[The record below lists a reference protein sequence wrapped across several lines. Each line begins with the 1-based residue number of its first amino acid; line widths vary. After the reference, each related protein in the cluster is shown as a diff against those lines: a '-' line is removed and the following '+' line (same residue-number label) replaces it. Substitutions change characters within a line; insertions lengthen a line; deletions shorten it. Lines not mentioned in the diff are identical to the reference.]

1 MPLIKRV
8 NMNTQHTP
16 NTTLKVLPSAIL
28 LALFYLYTPLNW
40 AQQMQGQPQAIPEV
54 QSSSPVESTAPA
66 ENPQAAPAQAVNPL
80 QQSVIKGLQ
89 NSPALDADVHA
100 LEAQMEDANVVFG
113 ALLPTV
119 DARGST
125 GRERTRIEDADTRTY
140 NANSYGI
147 EARQNLYNGFASQ
160 ARYLASYSGAMQSY
174 YRYLNKANQVAFEA
188 SSSHVDVS
196 RFQALT
202 RLAEN
207 NLKYHQDLMNRIEEK
222 VKSGVTR
229 QSDLEQ
235 ARSRYTLALGNLA
248 TEKANTFSSMANYQ
262 RITDTVWP
270 VNETGEYVV
279 NANFEVENRERLVFA
294 LNNHPLL
301 KAANSSIIGAKQE
314 VTAASEGFHP
324 RIDLRAKTDV
334 YSNYLSTFDER
345 QISSIDLLATIN
357 LYRGGSD
364 NASRNSAIKRRLRS
378 MDDKLVV
385 CRAIRQSTQT
395 ALFDVVSS
403 QKKLNYFREQAAA
416 ISKARAAYEQQF
428 AVGRRSL
435 LDLLSAEN
443 EYFQAQRALINIEAD
458 LSISKLK
465 LLAATGQ
472 LTTLFSVDELVNA
485 DEPTKREVLFYKEQ
499 SRSGAEAEGCPAS
512 LINLEDFELP
522 NIGFDEAL
530 KSVDAEGMPNKL
542 APLDMPPIELAQL
555 GAGGAAGGTGQQVA
569 SFGDPAEV
577 SKSLI
582 NRTNSWAKAWENKDV
597 NSYIAF
603 YSPAFKPEEGSYES
617 WVNNRRDRIARAQ
630 QIDIEISEL
639 QVIPSFD
646 KPDEYEIS
654 FIQDYSAKNYQERS
668 KKILTWKE
676 SKGVWQIIREQN
688 LPESTAGAQGKKNL
702 NLALSTSIR

>member
-1 MPLIKRV
+1 
-8 NMNTQHTP
+8 MNTQHTP
-16 NTTLKVLPSAIL
+16 NTTLKILPSAIL
-28 LALFYLYTPLNW
+28 LALFSLYAPLNL
-40 AQQMQGQPQAIPEV
+40 AQQVQDQPQAIPEV
-54 QSSSPVESTAPA
+54 QSNSPVENAAPF
-66 ENPQAAPAQAVNPL
+66 ENSQAAPAQATVNPL

-113 ALLPTV
+113 TLLPTV

-160 ARYLASYSGAMQSY
+160 ARYLAAYSGAMQSY

-202 RLAEN
+202 SLAEN
-207 NLKYHQDLMNRIEEK
+207 NLKYHQDLMNRIDEK

-248 TEKANTFSSMANYQ
+248 TEKANTFSAMANYQ

-301 KAANSSIIGAKQE
+301 KAANSSIISAKQE

-357 LYRGGSD
+357 LYRGGAD
-364 NASRNSAIKRRLRS
+364 NASRNSAIKRRMRS

-458 LSISKLK
+458 LSTSKLK

-472 LTTLFSVDELVNA
+472 LTTLFAVDELVNT

-499 SRSGAEAEGCPAS
+499 SQTGAEAEGCPSS

-530 KSVDAEGMPNKL
+530 KSVNAEDTPNL
-542 APLDMPPIELAQL
+542 LPAAINMPPIELAQL
-555 GAGGAAGGTGQQVA
+555 GAAGGTGQQVA
-569 SFGDPAEV
+569 AFGDPAEV

-582 NRTNSWAKAWENKDV
+582 NKTNSWAKAWENKDV

-603 YSPAFKPEEGSYES
+603 YSPNFKPEEGTYES
-617 WVNNRRDRIARAQ
+617 WLTNRRDRIARAQ
-630 QIDIEISEL
+630 RIDIEISDL

-676 SKGVWQIIREQN
+676 SKGIWQIIREQN

-702 NLALSTSIR
+702 NLAMSTSIR

>member
-1 MPLIKRV
+1 
-8 NMNTQHTP
+8 MNTRQKPHTSM
-16 NTTLKVLPSAIL
+16 KALPAAIL
-28 LALFYLYTPLNW
+28 LALCALGSSASW
-40 AQQMQGQPQAIPEV
+40 AQETQSIPEV
-54 QSSSPVESTAPA
+54 QSSSPVENTRAPA
-66 ENPQAAPAQAVNPL
+66 ASSEPNPL

-89 NSPALDADVHA
+89 NSPSLDADVHA
-100 LEAQMEDANVVFG
+100 LEAQMEEANVVFG
-113 ALLPTV
+113 TLLPTV

-125 GRERTRIEDADTRTY
+125 GRERTRIEDGDTRSY

-147 EARQNLYNGFASQ
+147 EARQTLYNGFASH
-160 ARYLASYSGAMQSY
+160 ARYFAAYSGAMQSY
-174 YRYLNKANQVAFEA
+174 YRYQNKANQVAFDA

-202 RLAEN
+202 RLSED
-207 NLKYHQDLMNRIEEK
+207 NLKYHQELMNRIEEK

-248 TEKANTFSSMANYQ
+248 TEKANTFAAMANYQ

-270 VNETGEYVV
+270 VNDAGEYVV
-279 NANFEVENRERLVFA
+279 NANFEVENKERLVFA

-301 KAANSSIIGAKQE
+301 KASNASISGAKQE

-357 LYRGGSD
+357 LYRGGAD
-364 NASRNSAIKRRLRS
+364 NASRNAAIKRRMRS
-378 MDDKLVV
+378 LDDKLVV

-416 ISKARAAYEQQF
+416 ITKARAAYEQQF

-443 EYFQAQRALINIEAD
+443 EYYQAQRALINIEAD

-472 LTTLFSVDELVNA
+472 LTTLFSVDSLVNA
-485 DEPTKREVLFYKEQ
+485 DEPTKRNVILYQ
-499 SRSGAEAEGCPAS
+499 QQADTGAEAEGCPAS
-512 LINLEDFELP
+512 LINLEDFDLP

-530 KSVDAEGMPNKL
+530 KSVDASQSI
-542 APLDMPPIELAQL
+542 APIELAQL
-555 GAGGAAGGTGQQVA
+555 DAAVTGQNVA

-582 NRTNSWAKAWENKDV
+582 DKTNSWAKAWENKDV

-603 YSPAFKPEEGSYES
+603 YAPNFKPEEGSYEA
-617 WVNNRRDRIARAQ
+617 WVSNRRERIAKAQ
-630 QIDIEISEL
+630 QINIEIADL
-639 QVIPSFD
+639 QVVPSFD

-654 FIQDYSAKNYQERS
+654 FVQDYRAKYYQERS
-668 KKILTWKE
+668 KKVLTWKE
-676 SKGVWQIIREQN
+676 SKGIWQIIREQN
-688 LPESTAGAQGKKNL
+688 MPMSALTGPNKKNM
-702 NLALSTSIR
+702 NLAEAPTE

>member
-1 MPLIKRV
+1 
-8 NMNTQHTP
+8 MNTRHIPDTRFK
-16 NTTLKVLPSAIL
+16 TLPASIL
-28 LALFYLYTPLNW
+28 LALSALCVPTSW
-40 AQQMQGQPQAIPEV
+40 AQQSQAIPEV
-54 QSSSPVESTAPA
+54 QSLAPA
-66 ENPQAAPAQAVNPL
+66 ESAAQAENQKPNPL

-89 NSPALDADVHA
+89 NSPNLNADMHA
-100 LEAQMEDANVVFG
+100 LEAQIEESNVVFG
-113 ALLPTV
+113 TLLPTV
-119 DARGST
+119 DARGSA
-125 GRERTRIEDADTRTY
+125 GRERTRIEDANTRTY

-160 ARYLASYSGAMQSY
+160 ARYFAAHSGAMQSY
-174 YRYLNKANQVAFEA
+174 YRYVNKANQVAFDA

-202 RLAEN
+202 RLSED

-222 VKSGVTR
+222 VKSGVAR

-248 TEKANTFSSMANYQ
+248 TEKANTFSAMANYQ

-270 VNETGEYVV
+270 VNQAGEYVV

-301 KAANSSIIGAKQE
+301 KAANAQINSAKQE

-345 QISSIDLLATIN
+345 QISSVDVLATIN

-364 NASRNSAIKRRLRS
+364 NASRNAAIKRRLRS
-378 MDDKLVV
+378 MDDKLTV
-385 CRAIRQSTQT
+385 CRSIRQSTQT
-395 ALFDVVSS
+395 SLFDVVSS

-416 ISKARAAYEQQF
+416 ITKARAAYEQQF

-443 EYFQAQRALINIEAD
+443 EYYQAQRALINIEAD

-472 LTTLFSVDELVNA
+472 LTTLFAVDELVKA
-485 DEPTKREVLFYKEQ
+485 DEPTKREVILYKEQ
-499 SRSGAEAEGCPAS
+499 TKTGAEAEGCPAS
-512 LINLEDFELP
+512 LINLEDFDLP

-530 KSVDAEGMPNKL
+530 KSVDAAPRL
-542 APLDMPPIELAQL
+542 APIELAQVGK
-555 GAGGAAGGTGQQVA
+555 GAVGQQVA
-569 SFGDPAEV
+569 AFGDPAEV

-582 NRTNSWAKAWENKDV
+582 DKTKSWAKAWKNKDV

-603 YSPAFKPEEGSYES
+603 YAPNFKPEEGTYEA
-617 WVNNRRDRIARAQ
+617 WATNRRERISKAQ
-630 QIDIEISEL
+630 QIDIELSEL
-639 QVIPSFD
+639 QVVPSFD

-654 FIQDYSAKNYQERS
+654 FIQDYRAKFYQERS
-668 KKILTWKE
+668 RKVLTWKE
-676 SKGVWQIIREQN
+676 NKGVWQIIREQN
-688 LPESTAGAQGKKNL
+688 LPMNTVTAPNKKNL
-702 NLALSTSIR
+702 NLAQAPSAP

>member
-1 MPLIKRV
+1 
-8 NMNTQHTP
+8 MNTTTMPH
-16 NTTLKVLPSAIL
+16 TTLKVLPHAVI
-28 LALFYLYTPLNW
+28 LALSALGVTAAW
-40 AQQMQGQPQAIPEV
+40 AQETQTIPEV
-54 QSSSPVESTAPA
+54 QSVAPVEQSVPIA
-66 ENPQAAPAQAVNPL
+66 NAAPNPL
-80 QQSVIKGLQ
+80 QQSVMKGLQ
-89 NSPALDADVHA
+89 NSPSLDADVHA
-100 LEAQMEDANVVFG
+100 LEAQMEQANVVFG
-113 ALLPTV
+113 AMLPTV
-119 DARGST
+119 DARGSA

-160 ARYLASYSGAMQSY
+160 ARYLAAHSGAMQSY
-174 YRYLNKANQVAFEA
+174 FRYLNKANQVAFESA
-188 SSSHVDVS
+188 SSHLDVS

-202 RLAEN
+202 KLAEN

-248 TEKANTFSSMANYQ
+248 TEKANTFSAMANYQ

-270 VNETGEYVV
+270 VNQAGEYVIS
-279 NANFEVENRERLVFA
+279 ANFEVENRERLVFA

-301 KAANSSIIGAKQE
+301 MASNAAINEAKQDI
-314 VTAASEGFHP
+314 TAASEGFHP
-324 RIDLRAKTDV
+324 RLDLRAKTDV

-364 NASRNSAIKRRLRS
+364 SAARNSAIKRRLRS

-385 CRAIRQSTQT
+385 CRAIRQSSQT

-416 ISKARAAYEQQF
+416 ITKARAAYEQQF

-472 LTTLFSVDELVNA
+472 LITLFAVDELVNA
-485 DEPTKREVLFYKEQ
+485 DGPTKRNVLFYKEQ
-499 SRSGAEAEGCPAS
+499 SQGGAEAEGCPTS
-512 LINLEDFELP
+512 LINLEDFDLP

-530 KSVDAEGMPNKL
+530 KSVDASSTL
-542 APLDMPPIELAQL
+542 APIQLAQL
-555 GAGGAAGGTGQQVA
+555 DDGLSGQQTA
-569 SFGDPAEV
+569 SLGDPAEV
-577 SKSLI
+577 SKNLI
-582 NRTNSWAKAWENKDV
+582 SKTNAWAKAWENKDV

-603 YSPAFKPEEGSYES
+603 YAPNFKPEDGSYEA
-617 WVNNRRDRIARAQ
+617 WVSNRRERISKAQ
-630 QIDIEISEL
+630 AIDIEISDM

-646 KPDEYEIS
+646 NPDEYEIS
-654 FIQDYSAKNYQERS
+654 FVQDYKAKNYQERS
-668 KKILTWKE
+668 RKILTWKDN
-676 SKGVWQIIREQN
+676 KGVWQIIREQN
-688 LPESTAGAQGKKNL
+688 MPMSAVTGPGKKNM
-702 NLALSTSIR
+702 NLAEAGATDQLR

>member
-1 MPLIKRV
+1 
-8 NMNTQHTP
+8 MNTRQTSP
-16 NTTLKVLPSAIL
+16 NTSVKILPAAMM
-28 LALFYLYTPLNW
+28 LALCTLGASSSW
-40 AQQMQGQPQAIPEV
+40 AQEVQPVTEV
-54 QSSSPVESTAPA
+54 QSLAPPSSQAP
-66 ENPQAAPAQAVNPL
+66 EAVDNSPNPL
-80 QQSVIKGLQ
+80 RQSVIMGLQ
-89 NSPALDADVHA
+89 NSPSLDADVHA
-100 LEAQMEDANVVFG
+100 LEAQMDEANTVFG
-113 ALLPTV
+113 TLLPTV

-125 GRERTRIEDADTRTY
+125 GRERTRIEDGDTRSY

-147 EARQNLYNGFASQ
+147 EARQNLFNGFASH
-160 ARYLASYSGAMQSY
+160 ARYYAAHSGAMQSY

-202 RLAEN
+202 RLSED

-222 VKSGVTR
+222 VTSGVTR

-248 TEKANTFSSMANYQ
+248 TEKANTFSAMANYQ

-270 VNETGEYVV
+270 VNATGEYVV
-279 NANFEVENRERLVFA
+279 NANFEIENRERLVFA

-301 KAANSSIIGAKQE
+301 KAANASIAAAKQE
-314 VTAASEGFHP
+314 ITAASEGFYP
-324 RIDLRAKTDV
+324 RIDLRAKTDI
-334 YSNYLSTFDER
+334 YSNYLSTFNER
-345 QISSIDLLATIN
+345 QISSVDLLATVN

-364 NASRNSAIKRRLRS
+364 NASRNAAIKRRMRS
-378 MDDKLVV
+378 LDDKLVV
-385 CRAIRQSTQT
+385 CRAIRQSSQT
-395 ALFDVVSS
+395 TLFDVVSS

-416 ISKARAAYEQQF
+416 ITKARAAYEQQF

-443 EYFQAQRALINIEAD
+443 EYYQAQRALINIEAD

-472 LTTLFSVDELVNA
+472 LTTLFAVDTLVNA
-485 DEPTKREVLFYKEQ
+485 DAPTKRNVLFYQQQ
-499 SRSGAEAEGCPAS
+499 SESGAEADGCPAS
-512 LINLEDFELP
+512 LINLEDFDLP

-530 KSVDAEGMPNKL
+530 KSVDASTNL
-542 APLDMPPIELAQL
+542 APIELAQL
-555 GAGGAAGGTGQQVA
+555 DDGVASTQVA
-569 SFGDPAEV
+569 SFGDPAQI

-582 NRTNSWAKAWENKDV
+582 EKTNSWAKAWETKDI

-603 YSPAFKPEEGSYES
+603 YAPSFKPEEGNYEA
-617 WVNNRRDRIARAQ
+617 WVDSRREKITKAQ
-630 QIDIEISEL
+630 KINIEISDL

-654 FIQDYSAKNYQERS
+654 FVQDYSAKFYQERS
-668 KKILTWKE
+668 RKVLTWRE
-676 SKGVWQIIREQN
+676 AKGIWQIIREQN
-688 LPESTAGAQGKKNL
+688 MPMSAMTGPSKKNL
-702 NLALSTSIR
+702 NLAEAPVGE

>member
-1 MPLIKRV
+1 MQFNERA
-8 NMNTQHTP
+8 NMKKSLTLNTQLK
-16 NTTLKVLPSAIL
+16 TLPGAVFLAL
-28 LALFYLYTPLNW
+28 LAVSMPAAW
-40 AQQMQGQPQAIPEV
+40 AQENQDIPAVQAPVPTETTATAAAD
-54 QSSSPVESTAPA
+54 SPP
-66 ENPQAAPAQAVNPL
+66 NPL
-80 QQSVIKGLQ
+80 QESVIKGLQ

-100 LEAQMEDANVVFG
+100 LEAQMEEANVVFG
-113 ALLPTV
+113 TLLPTV
-119 DARGST
+119 DARGSA

-160 ARYLASYSGAMQSY
+160 ARYLAAYSGAMQSY

-188 SSSHVDVS
+188 SSAHVDVS

-202 RLAEN
+202 RLSED

-248 TEKANTFSSMANYQ
+248 TEKANTFSAMANYQ

-270 VNETGEYVV
+270 VNQAGEYVV

-301 KAANSSIIGAKQE
+301 KASNAAINTAKQE
-314 VTAASEGFHP
+314 ITAASEGFHP
-324 RIDLRAKTDV
+324 RLDLRAKTDV

-357 LYRGGSD
+357 LYRGGAD
-364 NASRNSAIKRRLRS
+364 NASRNAAIKRRLRS
-378 MDDKLVV
+378 LDDKLVI

-395 ALFDVVSS
+395 SLFDVVSS

-416 ISKARAAYEQQF
+416 ITKARAAYEQQF

-443 EYFQAQRALINIEAD
+443 EYYQAQRALINIEAD

-472 LTTLFSVDELVNA
+472 LTTLFAVDELVNA
-485 DEPTKREVLFYKEQ
+485 DEPTKRNVLFYKEQ
-499 SRSGAEAEGCPAS
+499 TQSGAEAEGCPAS
-512 LINLEDFELP
+512 LINLEDFDLP

-530 KSVDAEGMPNKL
+530 KSVDAGNTL
-542 APLDMPPIELAQL
+542 PPVQLAQL
-555 GAGGAAGGTGQQVA
+555 DNGGASQQVA
-569 SFGDPAEV
+569 AFGDPAEV

-582 NRTNSWAKAWENKDV
+582 DKTKAWARAWESKDL

-603 YSPAFKPEEGSYES
+603 YAPNFKPEEGSYEA
-617 WVNNRRDRIARAQ
+617 WAANRRDRISKAQ
-630 QIDIEISEL
+630 GIDIEISDL

-654 FIQDYSAKNYQERS
+654 FVQDYRAKFYQERS
-668 KKILTWKE
+668 RKVLTWRE
-676 SKGVWQIIREQN
+676 NQGIWQIIREQN
-688 LPESTAGAQGKKNL
+688 MPESTAQIQGKKSL
-702 NLALSTSIR
+702 NLAEAAVE

>member
-1 MPLIKRV
+1 
-8 NMNTQHTP
+8 MNTSHNL
-16 NTTLKVLPSAIL
+16 NTKLKTLPAALV
-28 LALFYLYTPLNW
+28 LALLTLGAPAAW
-40 AQQMQGQPQAIPEV
+40 AQENQAIPAE
-54 QSSSPVESTAPA
+54 QTAQPQTQPA
-66 ENPQAAPAQAVNPL
+66 ESNAPNPL

-100 LEAQMEDANVVFG
+100 LEAQIEEANVVFG
-113 ALLPTV
+113 TMLPTV
-119 DARGST
+119 DARGSA
-125 GRERTRIEDADTRTY
+125 GRERSRIEDADTRTY

-160 ARYLASYSGAMQSY
+160 ARYLAAYSGAMQSY
-174 YRYLNKANQVAFEA
+174 YRYINKANQVAFEA

-202 RLAEN
+202 RLSED
-207 NLKYHQDLMNRIEEK
+207 NLKYHLDLMNRIEEK

-248 TEKANTFSSMANYQ
+248 TEKANTFSAMANYQ

-270 VNETGEYVV
+270 VNQAGEYVV

-301 KAANSSIIGAKQE
+301 KASNASIATAKQE

-324 RIDLRAKTDV
+324 RLDLRAKTDV

-364 NASRNSAIKRRLRS
+364 SASRNAAIKRRLRS
-378 MDDKLVV
+378 MDDKLVI
-385 CRAIRQSTQT
+385 CRSIRQSTQT
-395 ALFDVVSS
+395 SLFDVVSS

-416 ISKARAAYEQQF
+416 ITKARAAYEQQF

-443 EYFQAQRALINIEAD
+443 EYYQAQRALINIEAD

-472 LTTLFSVDELVNA
+472 LTTLFAVDELVNA
-485 DEPTKREVLFYKEQ
+485 DEPTKRNVLLYKEQ
-499 SRSGAEAEGCPAS
+499 TQNGAEAEGCPAS
-512 LINLEDFELP
+512 LINLEDFDLP

-530 KSVDAEGMPNKL
+530 KSVDATNSL
-542 APLDMPPIELAQL
+542 PPIQLAQL
-555 GAGGAAGGTGQQVA
+555 EDTGAAGQQVA
-569 SFGDPAEV
+569 AFGDPAEV

-582 NRTNSWAKAWENKDV
+582 DKTKAWAKAWESKDI

-603 YSPAFKPEEGSYES
+603 YAPNFKPEEGSYEA
-617 WVNNRRDRIARAQ
+617 WVSNRRDRISKAQ
-630 QIDIEISEL
+630 GIDIEISDL
-639 QVIPSFD
+639 QVVPSFD

-654 FIQDYSAKNYQERS
+654 FIQDYRAKFYQERS
-668 KKILTWKE
+668 KKVLTWKDR
-676 SKGVWQIIREQN
+676 KGVWQIIREQN
-688 LPESTAGAQGKKNL
+688 VPMATTQTQGKKNL
-702 NLALSTSIR
+702 NLAEAKVD

>member
-1 MPLIKRV
+1 MNKSLTL
-8 NMNTQHTP
+8 NTQLK
-16 NTTLKVLPSAIL
+16 TLPGAVFLAL
-28 LALFYLYTPLNW
+28 LAVSMPAAW
-40 AQQMQGQPQAIPEV
+40 AQENQDIPAVQAPVPTETTATAAAD
-54 QSSSPVESTAPA
+54 SPP
-66 ENPQAAPAQAVNPL
+66 NPL
-80 QQSVIKGLQ
+80 QESVIKGLQ

-100 LEAQMEDANVVFG
+100 LEAQMEEANVVFG
-113 ALLPTV
+113 TLLPTV
-119 DARGST
+119 DARGSA

-160 ARYLASYSGAMQSY
+160 ARYLAAYSGAMQSY

-188 SSSHVDVS
+188 SSAHVDVS

-202 RLAEN
+202 RLSED

-248 TEKANTFSSMANYQ
+248 TEKANTFSAMANYQ

-270 VNETGEYVV
+270 VNQAGEYVV

-301 KAANSSIIGAKQE
+301 KASNAAINTAKQE
-314 VTAASEGFHP
+314 ITAASEGFHP
-324 RIDLRAKTDV
+324 RLDLRAKTDV

-357 LYRGGSD
+357 LYRGGAD
-364 NASRNSAIKRRLRS
+364 NASRNAAIKRRLRS
-378 MDDKLVV
+378 LDDKLVI

-395 ALFDVVSS
+395 SLFDVVSS

-416 ISKARAAYEQQF
+416 ITKARAAYEQQF

-443 EYFQAQRALINIEAD
+443 EYYQAQRALINIEAD

-472 LTTLFSVDELVNA
+472 LTTLFAVDELVNA
-485 DEPTKREVLFYKEQ
+485 DEPTKRNVLFYKEQ
-499 SRSGAEAEGCPAS
+499 TQSGAEAEGCPAS
-512 LINLEDFELP
+512 LINLEDFDLP
-522 NIGFDEAL
+522 NIGFDKAL
-530 KSVDAEGMPNKL
+530 KSVDAGNTL
-542 APLDMPPIELAQL
+542 PPVQLAQL
-555 GAGGAAGGTGQQVA
+555 DNGGASQQVA
-569 SFGDPAEV
+569 AFGDPAEV

-582 NRTNSWAKAWENKDV
+582 DKTKAWARAWESKDL

-603 YSPAFKPEEGSYES
+603 YAPNFKPEEGSYEA
-617 WVNNRRDRIARAQ
+617 WAANRRDRISKAQ
-630 QIDIEISEL
+630 GIDIEISDL

-654 FIQDYSAKNYQERS
+654 FVQDYRAKFYQERS
-668 KKILTWKE
+668 RKVLTWRE
-676 SKGVWQIIREQN
+676 NQGIWQIIREQN
-688 LPESTAGAQGKKNL
+688 MPESTAQIQGKKSL
-702 NLALSTSIR
+702 NLAEAAVE

>member
-1 MPLIKRV
+1 MQFNERA
-8 NMNTQHTP
+8 NMNTSHTP
-16 NTTLKVLPSAIL
+16 NTTLRTLPAAMF
-28 LALFYLYTPLNW
+28 LALLTFSVPAAWSQENQATP
-40 AQQMQGQPQAIPEV
+40 A
-54 QSSSPVESTAPA
+54 VETP
-66 ENPQAAPAQAVNPL
+66 NPL
-80 QQSVIKGLQ
+80 QQSVIRGLQ
-89 NSPALDADVHA
+89 NSPTLDADVHA
-100 LEAQMEDANVVFG
+100 LEAQMEEANVVFG
-113 ALLPTV
+113 TLLPTV
-119 DARGST
+119 DARGSA
-125 GRERTRIEDADTRTY
+125 GRERTSIENSDTRTY

-160 ARYLASYSGAMQSY
+160 ARYMAAHSGAMQSY
-174 YRYLNKANQVAFEA
+174 YRYINKANQVAFEA

-202 RLAEN
+202 LLSEN

-222 VKSGVTR
+222 VKSGVSR

-270 VNETGEYVV
+270 VNQAGEYVV
-279 NANFEVENRERLVFA
+279 NANFEVENKERLVFA

-301 KAANSSIIGAKQE
+301 KASNAAITTAKQE

-324 RIDLRAKTDV
+324 RLDLRAKTDV

-357 LYRGGSD
+357 LYRGGAD
-364 NASRNSAIKRRLRS
+364 NASRNAAIKRRLRS
-378 MDDKLVV
+378 LDDKLII

-395 ALFDVVSS
+395 SLFDVVSS

-416 ISKARAAYEQQF
+416 ITKARAAYEQQF

-443 EYFQAQRALINIEAD
+443 EYYQAQRALINIEAD

-472 LTTLFSVDELVNA
+472 LTTLFAVDELVNA
-485 DEPTKREVLFYKEQ
+485 DEPTKRNVLFYKEQ
-499 SRSGAEAEGCPAS
+499 TQSGAEAEGCPAS
-512 LINLEDFELP
+512 LINLEDFDLP

-530 KSVDAEGMPNKL
+530 KSVDASNSL
-542 APLDMPPIELAQL
+542 PPIQLAQL
-555 GAGGAAGGTGQQVA
+555 NDGGPTQQVA
-569 SFGDPAEV
+569 AFGDPAEV

-582 NRTNSWAKAWENKDV
+582 DKTKAWAKAWENKDL

-603 YSPAFKPEEGSYES
+603 YAPNFKPEEGSYEA
-617 WVNNRRDRIARAQ
+617 WVSHRRDRISKAQ
-630 QIDIEISEL
+630 GIDIEISDL

-654 FIQDYSAKNYQERS
+654 FVQDYQAKSYQERS
-668 KKILTWKE
+668 KKVLTWKE
-676 SKGVWQIIREQN
+676 DKGIWQIIREQN
-688 LPESTAGAQGKKNL
+688 MPFTTAQTQGKKGL
-702 NLALSTSIR
+702 NLAQAKVE

>member
-1 MPLIKRV
+1 MQFNERA
-8 NMNTQHTP
+8 NMNTSHNL
-16 NTTLKVLPSAIL
+16 NTKLKTLPAALV
-28 LALFYLYTPLNW
+28 LALLTLGAPAAW
-40 AQQMQGQPQAIPEV
+40 AQENQAIPAE
-54 QSSSPVESTAPA
+54 QTAQPQTQPA
-66 ENPQAAPAQAVNPL
+66 ESNAPNPL

-100 LEAQMEDANVVFG
+100 LEAQIEEANVVFG
-113 ALLPTV
+113 TMLPTV
-119 DARGST
+119 DARGSA
-125 GRERTRIEDADTRTY
+125 GRERSRIEDADTRTY

-160 ARYLASYSGAMQSY
+160 ARYLAAYSGAMQSY
-174 YRYLNKANQVAFEA
+174 YRYINKANQVAFEA

-202 RLAEN
+202 RLSED
-207 NLKYHQDLMNRIEEK
+207 NLKYHLDLMNRIEEK

-248 TEKANTFSSMANYQ
+248 TEKANTFSAMANYQ

-270 VNETGEYVV
+270 VNQAGEYVV

-301 KAANSSIIGAKQE
+301 KASNASIATAKQE

-324 RIDLRAKTDV
+324 RLDLRAKTDV

-364 NASRNSAIKRRLRS
+364 SASRNAAIKRRLRS
-378 MDDKLVV
+378 MDDKLVI
-385 CRAIRQSTQT
+385 CRSIRQSTQT
-395 ALFDVVSS
+395 SLFDVVSS

-416 ISKARAAYEQQF
+416 ITKARAAYEQQF

-443 EYFQAQRALINIEAD
+443 EYYQAQRALINIEAD

-472 LTTLFSVDELVNA
+472 LTTLFAVDELVNA
-485 DEPTKREVLFYKEQ
+485 DEPTKRNVLLYKEQ
-499 SRSGAEAEGCPAS
+499 TQNGAEAEGCPAS
-512 LINLEDFELP
+512 LINLEDFDLP

-530 KSVDAEGMPNKL
+530 KSVDATNSL
-542 APLDMPPIELAQL
+542 PPIQLAQL
-555 GAGGAAGGTGQQVA
+555 EDTGAAGQQVA
-569 SFGDPAEV
+569 AFGDPAEV

-582 NRTNSWAKAWENKDV
+582 DKTKAWAKAWESKDI

-603 YSPAFKPEEGSYES
+603 YAPNFKPEEGSYEA
-617 WVNNRRDRIARAQ
+617 WVSNRRDRISKAQ
-630 QIDIEISEL
+630 GIDIEISDL
-639 QVIPSFD
+639 QVVPSFD

-654 FIQDYSAKNYQERS
+654 FIQDYRAKFYQERS
-668 KKILTWKE
+668 KKVLTWKDR
-676 SKGVWQIIREQN
+676 KGVWQIIREQN
-688 LPESTAGAQGKKNL
+688 VPMATTQTQGKKNL
-702 NLALSTSIR
+702 NLAEAKVD

>member
-1 MPLIKRV
+1 
-8 NMNTQHTP
+8 
-16 NTTLKVLPSAIL
+16 
-28 LALFYLYTPLNW
+28 
-40 AQQMQGQPQAIPEV
+40 
-54 QSSSPVESTAPA
+54 
-66 ENPQAAPAQAVNPL
+66 
-80 QQSVIKGLQ
+80 
-89 NSPALDADVHA
+89 
-100 LEAQMEDANVVFG
+100 VVFG
-113 ALLPTV
+113 TLLPTV
-119 DARGST
+119 DARGSA

-160 ARYLASYSGAMQSY
+160 ARYLAAYSGAMQSY

-188 SSSHVDVS
+188 SSAHVDVS

-202 RLAEN
+202 RLSED

-248 TEKANTFSSMANYQ
+248 TEKANTFSAMANYQ

-270 VNETGEYVV
+270 VNQAGEYVV

-301 KAANSSIIGAKQE
+301 KASNASIATAKQE

-324 RIDLRAKTDV
+324 RLDLRAKTDV

-357 LYRGGSD
+357 LYRGGAD
-364 NASRNSAIKRRLRS
+364 NASRNAAIKRRLRS
-378 MDDKLVV
+378 LDDKLVI

-395 ALFDVVSS
+395 SLFDVVSS

-416 ISKARAAYEQQF
+416 ITKARAAYEQQF

-443 EYFQAQRALINIEAD
+443 EYYQAQRALINIEAD

-472 LTTLFSVDELVNA
+472 LTTLFAVDALVNA
-485 DEPTKREVLFYKEQ
+485 DEPTKRNVLFYTEQ
-499 SRSGAEAEGCPAS
+499 SQSGAEAEGCPAS
-512 LINLEDFELP
+512 LINLEDFDLP

-530 KSVDAEGMPNKL
+530 KSVDATNSL
-542 APLDMPPIELAQL
+542 PPIQLAQL
-555 GAGGAAGGTGQQVA
+555 DNGGVANQQVA
-569 SFGDPAEV
+569 AFGDPAEV

-582 NRTNSWAKAWENKDV
+582 DKTKAWAKAWESKDL

-603 YSPAFKPEEGSYES
+603 YAPNFKPEEGSYEA
-617 WVNNRRDRIARAQ
+617 WVSNRRDRISKAQ
-630 QIDIEISEL
+630 GIDIEISDL
-639 QVIPSFD
+639 LVIPSFD

-654 FIQDYSAKNYQERS
+654 FVQDYRAKLYQERS
-668 KKILTWKE
+668 KKVLTWKE
-676 SKGVWQIIREQN
+676 NKGIWQIIREQN
-688 LPESTAGAQGKKNL
+688 MPVTTAQTQGRKNL
-702 NLALSTSIR
+702 NLAEAKVD

>member
-1 MPLIKRV
+1 
-8 NMNTQHTP
+8 MNTTTMP
-16 NTTLKVLPSAIL
+16 NTTLKVLPCAII
-28 LALFYLYTPLNW
+28 LAMCALGATASW
-40 AQQMQGQPQAIPEV
+40 AQETQTIPEV
-54 QSSSPVESTAPA
+54 QSLAPVEQSVPVEKASP
-66 ENPQAAPAQAVNPL
+66 NPL
-80 QQSVIKGLQ
+80 QQSVMKGLQ
-89 NSPALDADVHA
+89 NSPSLDADVHA
-100 LEAQMEDANVVFG
+100 LEAQMEQANVVFG
-113 ALLPTV
+113 TLLPTV
-119 DARGST
+119 DARGSA

-160 ARYLASYSGAMQSY
+160 ARYLAAHSGAMQSY
-174 YRYLNKANQVAFEA
+174 FRYLNKANQVAFESA
-188 SSSHVDVS
+188 SSHLDVS

-202 RLAEN
+202 KLAED

-248 TEKANTFSSMANYQ
+248 TEKANTFAAMANYQ

-270 VNETGEYVV
+270 VNQAGEYVIS
-279 NANFEVENRERLVFA
+279 ANFEVENRERLVFA

-301 KAANSSIIGAKQE
+301 MASNAAINEAKQDI
-314 VTAASEGFHP
+314 TAASEGFHP
-324 RIDLRAKTDV
+324 RLDLRAKTDV

-364 NASRNSAIKRRLRS
+364 SAARNSAIKRRLRS

-385 CRAIRQSTQT
+385 CRAIRQSSQT

-416 ISKARAAYEQQF
+416 ITKARAAYEQQF

-472 LTTLFSVDELVNA
+472 LITLFAVDELVNA
-485 DEPTKREVLFYKEQ
+485 DEPTKRNVLFYKEQ
-499 SRSGAEAEGCPAS
+499 TQGGAEAEGCPTS
-512 LINLEDFELP
+512 LINLEDFDLP

-530 KSVDAEGMPNKL
+530 KSVDASTTL
-542 APLDMPPIELAQL
+542 APIQLAQL
-555 GAGGAAGGTGQQVA
+555 DDGLSGQQTA
-569 SFGDPAEV
+569 SLGDPAEV
-577 SKSLI
+577 SKNLI
-582 NRTNSWAKAWENKDV
+582 SKTNAWAKAWENKDV

-603 YSPAFKPEEGSYES
+603 YAPSFKPEDGSYEA
-617 WVNNRRDRIARAQ
+617 WVSNRRERISKAQ
-630 QIDIEISEL
+630 EIDIEISDM

-646 KPDEYEIS
+646 NPDEYEIS
-654 FIQDYSAKNYQERS
+654 FVQDYKAKNYQERS
-668 KKILTWKE
+668 RKVLTWKDN
-676 SKGVWQIIREQN
+676 KGVWQIIREQN
-688 LPESTAGAQGKKNL
+688 MPMSAVTGPGRKNM
-702 NLALSTSIR
+702 NLAEAGTTE

>member
-1 MPLIKRV
+1 MQFNERV
-8 NMNTQHTP
+8 NMNTSNTP
-16 NTTLKVLPSAIL
+16 TPTLKTLPAAML
-28 LALFYLYTPLNW
+28 LALLTLSAPAAW
-40 AQQMQGQPQAIPEV
+40 AQDSQAVTEV
-54 QSSSPVESTAPA
+54 QAQSATQATENNAP
-66 ENPQAAPAQAVNPL
+66 NPL

-89 NSPALDADVHA
+89 NSPTLDADVHA
-100 LEAQMEDANVVFG
+100 LEAQMEEANVVFG
-113 ALLPTV
+113 TLLPTV
-119 DARGST
+119 DARGSA

-160 ARYLASYSGAMQSY
+160 ARYLAAYSGAMQSY

-188 SSSHVDVS
+188 SSAHVDVS

-202 RLAEN
+202 RLSED

-248 TEKANTFSSMANYQ
+248 TEKANTFSAMANYQ

-270 VNETGEYVV
+270 VNQAGEYVV

-301 KAANSSIIGAKQE
+301 KASNASITTAKQE

-324 RIDLRAKTDV
+324 RLDLRAKTDV

-357 LYRGGSD
+357 LYRGGAD
-364 NASRNSAIKRRLRS
+364 NASRNAAIKRRLRS
-378 MDDKLVV
+378 LDDKLVI

-395 ALFDVVSS
+395 SLFDVVSS

-416 ISKARAAYEQQF
+416 ITRARAAYEQQF

-443 EYFQAQRALINIEAD
+443 EYYQAQRALINIEAD

-472 LTTLFSVDELVNA
+472 LTTLFAVDALVNA
-485 DEPTKREVLFYKEQ
+485 DEPTKRNVLFYKEQ
-499 SRSGAEAEGCPAS
+499 TQSGAAAEGCPAS
-512 LINLEDFELP
+512 LINLEDFDLP

-530 KSVDAEGMPNKL
+530 KSVGATNSL
-542 APLDMPPIELAQL
+542 PPIQLAQL
-555 GAGGAAGGTGQQVA
+555 DNDGVANPQVA
-569 SFGDPAEV
+569 AFGDPAEV

-582 NRTNSWAKAWENKDV
+582 DKTKAWAKAWESKDL

-603 YSPAFKPEEGSYES
+603 YAPNFKPEEGSYEAWAS
-617 WVNNRRDRIARAQ
+617 NRRDRISKAQ
-630 QIDIEISEL
+630 GIDIEISDL

-654 FIQDYSAKNYQERS
+654 FVQDYRAKFYQERS
-668 KKILTWKE
+668 KKVLTWKE
-676 SKGVWQIIREQN
+676 NKGIWQIIREQN
-688 LPESTAGAQGKKNL
+688 MPVTTAQTQGRKNL
-702 NLALSTSIR
+702 NLAEAKVD

>member
-1 MPLIKRV
+1 MHLIKRV
-8 NMNTQHTP
+8 NMNTPHTP
-16 NTTLKVLPSAIL
+16 QSQLKVLPSAIF
-28 LALFYLYTPLNW
+28 LALFSLYAPANW
-40 AQQMQGQPQAIPEV
+40 AQQEQMQNRDIPEV
-54 QSSSPVESTAPA
+54 QSGSPVDNMAPVES
-66 ENPQAAPAQAVNPL
+66 PQADSPQTGNRL

-89 NSPALDADVHA
+89 NSPSLDADVHA

-113 ALLPTV
+113 TLLPTV
-119 DARGST
+119 DARGSA

-160 ARYLASYSGAMQSY
+160 ARYLAAYSGAMQSY
-174 YRYLNKANQVAFEA
+174 YRYLNKANQVAFDA

-207 NLKYHQDLMNRIEEK
+207 NLRYHQDLMNRIDEK

-248 TEKANTFSSMANYQ
+248 TEKANTFSAMANYQ
-262 RITDTVWP
+262 RITDSVWP

-472 LTTLFSVDELVNA
+472 LTTLFAVDELVNA
-485 DEPTKREVLFYKEQ
+485 DEPTKRQVLFYKEQ
-499 SRSGAEAEGCPAS
+499 SQRGAEAEGCPAS

-522 NIGFDEAL
+522 NIGFDDAL
-530 KSVDAEGMPNKL
+530 KSVNTNVKPDNL
-542 APLDMPPIELAQL
+542 AAAAQLPPIELAQL
-555 GAGGAAGGTGQQVA
+555 GTGSAGRQVA

-582 NRTNSWAKAWENKDV
+582 SRTNSWVAAWKNKDV
-597 NSYIAF
+597 NSYISF
-603 YSPAFKPEEGSYES
+603 YSPAFKPEEGSYEA
-617 WVNNRRDRIARAQ
+617 WVNNRRDRISRAQ
-630 QIDIEISEL
+630 QIDIAISDL

-654 FIQDYSAKNYQERS
+654 FIQDYSARNYQERS
-668 KKILTWKE
+668 RKILTWKE

-688 LPESTAGAQGKKNL
+688 MPVSTAGAESKKNL
-702 NLALSTSIR
+702 NLALSTTIR

>member
-1 MPLIKRV
+1 
-8 NMNTQHTP
+8 MNTRHIP
-16 NTTLKVLPSAIL
+16 NTRLKTLPASIVLVLCALSA
-28 LALFYLYTPLNW
+28 PGSW
-40 AQQMQGQPQAIPEV
+40 AQQSQEIPEV
-54 QSSSPVESTAPA
+54 QSQAPA
-66 ENPQAAPAQAVNPL
+66 ENVPPAEKQAPNPL

-89 NSPALDADVHA
+89 NSPTLNADIHA
-100 LEAQMEDANVVFG
+100 LEAQMEESNVVFG
-113 ALLPTV
+113 TMLPTV

-147 EARQNLYNGFASQ
+147 EARQNLYNGFASH
-160 ARYLASYSGAMQSY
+160 ARYFASYSGAMQSY
-174 YRYLNKANQVAFEA
+174 YRYLNKANQVAFDA

-202 RLAEN
+202 QLSED

-248 TEKANTFSSMANYQ
+248 TEKANTFSAMANYQ

-270 VNETGEYVV
+270 VNQAGEYVV

-301 KAANSSIIGAKQE
+301 KAANAQISGAKQE

-334 YSNYLSTFDER
+334 YSNYLSTFNER
-345 QISSIDLLATIN
+345 QISSVDVLATIN

-364 NASRNSAIKRRLRS
+364 NASRNAAIKRRLRS
-378 MDDKLVV
+378 MDDKLTI

-395 ALFDVVSS
+395 SLFDVVSS

-416 ISKARAAYEQQF
+416 ITKARAAYEQQF

-443 EYFQAQRALINIEAD
+443 EYYQAQRALINIEAD

-472 LTTLFSVDELVNA
+472 LITLFSVDELVKA
-485 DEPTKREVLFYKEQ
+485 DEPTRREVILYKEQ
-499 SRSGAEAEGCPAS
+499 SQKGAEAEGCPAS

-530 KSVDAEGMPNKL
+530 KSVDATPSL
-542 APLDMPPIELAQL
+542 APIELAQL
-555 GAGGAAGGTGQQVA
+555 GNGVVGQQVA
-569 SFGDPAEV
+569 AFGDPAEV

-582 NRTNSWAKAWENKDV
+582 DKTKSWAKAWENKDV

-603 YSPAFKPEEGSYES
+603 YAPNFKPEEGSYEA
-617 WVNNRRDRIARAQ
+617 WETNRRERISKAQ
-630 QIDIEISEL
+630 QIDIEISEM
-639 QVIPSFD
+639 QVVPSFD

-654 FIQDYSAKNYQERS
+654 FVQDYRAKFYQERS
-668 KKILTWKE
+668 RKVLTWRE
-676 SKGVWQIIREQN
+676 NKGVWQIIREQN
-688 LPESTAGAQGKKNL
+688 LPMNTVNAPNKKNL
-702 NLALSTSIR
+702 NLAEAPSAL

>member
-1 MPLIKRV
+1 MNKSLTL
-8 NMNTQHTP
+8 NTQLK
-16 NTTLKVLPSAIL
+16 TLPGAVFLAL
-28 LALFYLYTPLNW
+28 LAVSMPAAW
-40 AQQMQGQPQAIPEV
+40 AQENQDIPAVQAPVPTETTATATAD
-54 QSSSPVESTAPA
+54 SPP
-66 ENPQAAPAQAVNPL
+66 NPL

-100 LEAQMEDANVVFG
+100 LEAQMEEANVVFG
-113 ALLPTV
+113 TLLPTV
-119 DARGST
+119 DARGSA

-160 ARYLASYSGAMQSY
+160 ARYLAAYSGAMQSY

-188 SSSHVDVS
+188 SSAHVDVS

-202 RLAEN
+202 RLSED

-248 TEKANTFSSMANYQ
+248 TEKANTFSAMANYQ

-270 VNETGEYVV
+270 VNQAGEYVV

-301 KAANSSIIGAKQE
+301 KASNAAINTAKQE
-314 VTAASEGFHP
+314 ITAASEGFHP
-324 RIDLRAKTDV
+324 RLDLRAKTDV

-357 LYRGGSD
+357 LYRGGAD
-364 NASRNSAIKRRLRS
+364 NASRNAAIKRRLRS
-378 MDDKLVV
+378 LDDKLVI

-395 ALFDVVSS
+395 SLFDVVSS

-416 ISKARAAYEQQF
+416 ITKARAAYEQQF

-443 EYFQAQRALINIEAD
+443 EYYQAQRALINIEAD

-472 LTTLFSVDELVNA
+472 LTTLFAVDELVNA
-485 DEPTKREVLFYKEQ
+485 DEPTKRNVLFYKEQ
-499 SRSGAEAEGCPAS
+499 TQSGAEAEGCPAS
-512 LINLEDFELP
+512 LINLEDFDLP

-530 KSVDAEGMPNKL
+530 KSVDASNTL
-542 APLDMPPIELAQL
+542 PPVQLAQL
-555 GAGGAAGGTGQQVA
+555 DNGGTSQQVA
-569 SFGDPAEV
+569 AFGDPAEV

-582 NRTNSWAKAWENKDV
+582 DKTKAWARAWESKDL

-603 YSPAFKPEEGSYES
+603 YAPNFKPEAGSYEAWTAS
-617 WVNNRRDRIARAQ
+617 RRDRISKAQ
-630 QIDIEISEL
+630 GIDIEISDL

-654 FIQDYSAKNYQERS
+654 FVQDYRAKFYQERS
-668 KKILTWKE
+668 RKVLTWRE
-676 SKGVWQIIREQN
+676 NQGVWQIIREQN
-688 LPESTAGAQGKKNL
+688 MPESTAQTLGKKSL
-702 NLALSTSIR
+702 NLAEAAVE

>member
-1 MPLIKRV
+1 MQFNERA
-8 NMNTQHTP
+8 NMKKSLTLNTQLK
-16 NTTLKVLPSAIL
+16 TLPGAVFLAL
-28 LALFYLYTPLNW
+28 LAVSMPAAW
-40 AQQMQGQPQAIPEV
+40 AQENQDISAVQAPVPTETTATAAAD
-54 QSSSPVESTAPA
+54 SPP
-66 ENPQAAPAQAVNPL
+66 NPL
-80 QQSVIKGLQ
+80 QESVIKGLQ

-100 LEAQMEDANVVFG
+100 LEAQMEEANVVFG
-113 ALLPTV
+113 TLLPTV
-119 DARGST
+119 DARGSA

-160 ARYLASYSGAMQSY
+160 ARYLAAYSGAMQSY

-188 SSSHVDVS
+188 SSAHVDVS

-202 RLAEN
+202 RLSED
-207 NLKYHQDLMNRIEEK
+207 NLKYHQDLMSRIEEK

-248 TEKANTFSSMANYQ
+248 TEKANTFSAMANYQ

-270 VNETGEYVV
+270 VNQAGEYVV

-301 KAANSSIIGAKQE
+301 KASNAAINTAKQE
-314 VTAASEGFHP
+314 ITAASEGFHP
-324 RIDLRAKTDV
+324 RLDLRAKTDV

-357 LYRGGSD
+357 LYRGGADS
-364 NASRNSAIKRRLRS
+364 ASRNAAIKRRLRS
-378 MDDKLVV
+378 LDDKLVI

-395 ALFDVVSS
+395 SLFDVVSS

-416 ISKARAAYEQQF
+416 ITKARAAYEQQF

-443 EYFQAQRALINIEAD
+443 EYYQAQRALINIEAD

-472 LTTLFSVDELVNA
+472 LTTLFAVDELVNA
-485 DEPTKREVLFYKEQ
+485 DEPTKRNVLFYKEQ
-499 SRSGAEAEGCPAS
+499 TQSGAEAEGCPAS
-512 LINLEDFELP
+512 LINLEDFDLP

-530 KSVDAEGMPNKL
+530 KSVDAGNTL
-542 APLDMPPIELAQL
+542 PPVQLAQL
-555 GAGGAAGGTGQQVA
+555 DNGGASQQVA
-569 SFGDPAEV
+569 AFGDPAEV

-582 NRTNSWAKAWENKDV
+582 DKTKAWARAWESKDL

-603 YSPAFKPEEGSYES
+603 YAPNFKPEEGSYEA
-617 WVNNRRDRIARAQ
+617 WAANRRDRISKAQ
-630 QIDIEISEL
+630 GIDIEISDL

-654 FIQDYSAKNYQERS
+654 FVQDYRAKFYQERS
-668 KKILTWKE
+668 RKVLTWRE
-676 SKGVWQIIREQN
+676 NQGIWQIIREQN
-688 LPESTAGAQGKKNL
+688 MPESTAQIQGKKSL
-702 NLALSTSIR
+702 NLAEAAVE

>member
-1 MPLIKRV
+1 
-8 NMNTQHTP
+8 MNTRKNL
-16 NTTLKVLPSAIL
+16 NTNLKILPSAVLI
-28 LALFYLYTPLNW
+28 ALCALGATAGW
-40 AQQMQGQPQAIPEV
+40 AQQGQALAEPQLLPIADTVPQTV
-54 QSSSPVESTAPA
+54 GDAP
-66 ENPQAAPAQAVNPL
+66 NPL
-80 QQSVIKGLQ
+80 QQSVMKGLQ
-89 NSPALDADVHA
+89 NSPLLDAEVHA
-100 LEAQMEDANVVFG
+100 LEAQMEETNVVFG
-113 ALLPTV
+113 TLMPTV
-119 DARGST
+119 DARGSA
-125 GRERTRIEDADTRTY
+125 GRARTRIEDAETRTY

-147 EARQNLYNGFASQ
+147 EARQNLYNGFASH
-160 ARYLASYSGAMQSY
+160 ARYFAAYSGAMQNY

-202 RLAEN
+202 RLSED
-207 NLKYHQDLMNRIEEK
+207 NLKYHQDLMNRIEDK

-248 TEKANTFSSMANYQ
+248 TEKANTFSAMANYQ

-270 VNETGEYVV
+270 VNEAGEYVV

-301 KAANSSIIGAKQE
+301 KAANAQITGAKLD

-324 RIDLRAKTDV
+324 RVDLRAKTDI
-334 YSNYLSTFDER
+334 YSNYLYTFDER
-345 QISSIDLLATIN
+345 QISSIDLLATVN

-364 NASRNSAIKRRLRS
+364 NASRNAAIKRRLRS

-395 ALFDVVSS
+395 SLFDVVSS
-403 QKKLNYFREQAAA
+403 QKKLNYFREQAAS

-443 EYFQAQRALINIEAD
+443 EYYQAQRALINIEAD

-472 LTTLFSVDELVNA
+472 LTTLFSVDELVKA

-499 SRSGAEAEGCPAS
+499 TSTGAEAEGCPAS
-512 LINLEDFELP
+512 LINIEDFDLP
-522 NIGFDEAL
+522 NLGFDEAF
-530 KSVDAEGMPNKL
+530 KSVDTSPKF
-542 APLDMPPIELAQL
+542 APMELAQL
-555 GAGGAAGGTGQQVA
+555 ENPNMATKQVA
-569 SFGDPAEV
+569 AFGDPAEV

-582 NRTNSWAKAWENKDV
+582 DKTNAWARAWKNKDV
-597 NSYIAF
+597 NGYIAF
-603 YSPAFKPEEGSYES
+603 YAPNFKPEEGSYET
-617 WVNNRRDRIARAQ
+617 WVNNRRERISRAQ
-630 QIDIEISEL
+630 DIDIQISDL
-639 QVIPSFD
+639 QVVPSFD
-646 KPDEYEIS
+646 RPDVYEIT
-654 FIQDYSAKNYQERS
+654 FVQTYRAKSYQERS
-668 KKILTWKE
+668 RKVLTWKE
-676 SKGVWQIIREQN
+676 TKGVWQIIREQN
-688 LPESTAGAQGKKNL
+688 LPMNTVQIPGKKNL
-702 NLALSTSIR
+702 NLAAASGE

>member
-1 MPLIKRV
+1 MQFNERA
-8 NMNTQHTP
+8 NMNTSHNL
-16 NTTLKVLPSAIL
+16 NTKLKTLPAALV
-28 LALFYLYTPLNW
+28 LALLTLGAPAAW
-40 AQQMQGQPQAIPEV
+40 AQENQAIPAE
-54 QSSSPVESTAPA
+54 QTAQPQTQPA
-66 ENPQAAPAQAVNPL
+66 ESNAPNPL

-100 LEAQMEDANVVFG
+100 LEAQIEEANVVFG
-113 ALLPTV
+113 TMLPTV
-119 DARGST
+119 DARGSA
-125 GRERTRIEDADTRTY
+125 GRERSRIEDADTRTY

-160 ARYLASYSGAMQSY
+160 ARYLAAYSGAMQSY
-174 YRYLNKANQVAFEA
+174 YRYINKANQVAFEA

-202 RLAEN
+202 RLSED
-207 NLKYHQDLMNRIEEK
+207 NLKYHLDLMNRIEEK

-248 TEKANTFSSMANYQ
+248 TEKANTFSAMANYQ

-270 VNETGEYVV
+270 VNQAGEYVV

-301 KAANSSIIGAKQE
+301 KASNASIATAKQE

-324 RIDLRAKTDV
+324 RLDLRAKTDV

-364 NASRNSAIKRRLRS
+364 SASRNAAIKRRLRS
-378 MDDKLVV
+378 MDDKLVI
-385 CRAIRQSTQT
+385 CRSIRQSTQT
-395 ALFDVVSS
+395 SLFDVVSS

-416 ISKARAAYEQQF
+416 ITKARAAYEQQF

-443 EYFQAQRALINIEAD
+443 EYYQAQRALINIEAD

-472 LTTLFSVDELVNA
+472 LTTLFAVDELVNA
-485 DEPTKREVLFYKEQ
+485 DEPTKRNVLLYKEQ
-499 SRSGAEAEGCPAS
+499 TQNGAEAEGCPAS
-512 LINLEDFELP
+512 LINLEDFDLP

-530 KSVDAEGMPNKL
+530 KSVDATNSL
-542 APLDMPPIELAQL
+542 PPIQLAQL
-555 GAGGAAGGTGQQVA
+555 EDTGAAGQQVA
-569 SFGDPAEV
+569 AFGDPAEV

-582 NRTNSWAKAWENKDV
+582 DKTKTWAKAWESKDI

-603 YSPAFKPEEGSYES
+603 YAPNFKPEEGSYEA
-617 WVNNRRDRIARAQ
+617 WVSNRRDRISKAQ
-630 QIDIEISEL
+630 GIDIEISDL
-639 QVIPSFD
+639 QVVPSFD
-646 KPDEYEIS
+646 KPDKYEIS
-654 FIQDYSAKNYQERS
+654 FIQDYRAKFYQERS
-668 KKILTWKE
+668 KKVLTWKDR
-676 SKGVWQIIREQN
+676 KGVWQIIREQN
-688 LPESTAGAQGKKNL
+688 VPMATTQTQGKKNL
-702 NLALSTSIR
+702 NLAEAKVD

>member
-1 MPLIKRV
+1 MITSH
-8 NMNTQHTP
+8 NF
-16 NTTLKVLPSAIL
+16 NTTLKTLPA
-28 LALFYLYTPLNW
+28 ALIIAFYSLQSPPAW
-40 AQQMQGQPQAIPEV
+40 AQENMAIPA
-54 QSSSPVESTAPA
+54 VEAPSTTDQAALPEAQPA
-66 ENPQAAPAQAVNPL
+66 ESNSPNPL
-80 QQSVIKGLQ
+80 QQSVIKGLR
-89 NSPALDADVHA
+89 NSPSLDADVHA
-100 LEAQMEDANVVFG
+100 LEAQIEEANVVFG
-113 ALLPTV
+113 TMLPTV
-119 DARGST
+119 DARGSA

-160 ARYLASYSGAMQSY
+160 ARYLAAYSGAMQTY

-188 SSSHVDVS
+188 SSAHIDVS

-202 RLAEN
+202 RLSED
-207 NLKYHQDLMNRIEEK
+207 NLKYHLDLMNRIEEK
-222 VKSGVTR
+222 VKSGFTR

-248 TEKANTFSSMANYQ
+248 TEKANTFSAMANYQ

-270 VNETGEYVV
+270 VNQTGEYIV
-279 NANFEVENRERLVFA
+279 NANFEVENRERLLFA

-301 KAANSSIIGAKQE
+301 KASNASITEAKQE

-324 RIDLRAKTDV
+324 RLDLRAKTDI

-364 NASRNSAIKRRLRS
+364 SASRNAAIKRRLRS
-378 MDDKLVV
+378 MDDKLVI
-385 CRAIRQSTQT
+385 CRSIRQSTQT
-395 ALFDVVSS
+395 SLFDVVSS

-443 EYFQAQRALINIEAD
+443 EYYQAQRALINIEAD

-472 LTTLFSVDELVNA
+472 LTTLFGVDELVNA
-485 DEPTKREVLFYKEQ
+485 DEPTRRNVLLYKEQ
-499 SRSGAEAEGCPAS
+499 AQTGAEAEGCPAS
-512 LINLEDFELP
+512 LINLEDFNLP
-522 NIGFDEAL
+522 NIGFDDAF
-530 KSVDAEGMPNKL
+530 KSVDATNSL
-542 APLDMPPIELAQL
+542 PPIQLAQL
-555 GAGGAAGGTGQQVA
+555 DVAGGTGQQIA
-569 SFGDPAEV
+569 AFGDPAEV

-582 NRTNSWAKAWENKDV
+582 DKTKAWAKAWENKDV
-597 NSYIAF
+597 NSYISF
-603 YSPAFKPEEGSYES
+603 YAPNFKPEEGSYEA
-617 WVNNRRDRIARAQ
+617 WLNNRRDRISKAQ
-630 QIDIEISEL
+630 GIDIEISDL
-639 QVIPSFD
+639 QVVPSFD

-654 FIQDYSAKNYQERS
+654 FIQDYRAKSYQERS
-668 KKILTWKE
+668 KKILTWKDR
-676 SKGVWQIIREQN
+676 KGVWQIIREQN
-688 LPESTAGAQGKKNL
+688 MPMTTTQTQGKKNL
-702 NLALSTSIR
+702 NLAEAKVE

>member
-1 MPLIKRV
+1 MNKSLTL
-8 NMNTQHTP
+8 NTQLK
-16 NTTLKVLPSAIL
+16 TLPGAVILAL
-28 LALFYLYTPLNW
+28 LAVGLPAAW
-40 AQQMQGQPQAIPEV
+40 AQKNQDIPAVQAPVPTETTATAAAD
-54 QSSSPVESTAPA
+54 SPP
-66 ENPQAAPAQAVNPL
+66 NPL
-80 QQSVIKGLQ
+80 QESVIKGLQ

-100 LEAQMEDANVVFG
+100 LEAQMEEANVVFG
-113 ALLPTV
+113 TLLPTV
-119 DARGST
+119 DARGSA
-125 GRERTRIEDADTRTY
+125 GRERTRIEDAETRTY

-160 ARYLASYSGAMQSY
+160 ARYLAAYSDAMQSY

-188 SSSHVDVS
+188 SSAHVDVS

-202 RLAEN
+202 RLSED

-248 TEKANTFSSMANYQ
+248 TEKANTFSAMANYQ

-270 VNETGEYVV
+270 VNQAGEYVV

-301 KAANSSIIGAKQE
+301 KASNAAINTAKQE
-314 VTAASEGFHP
+314 ITAASEGFHP
-324 RIDLRAKTDV
+324 RLDLRAKTDV

-357 LYRGGSD
+357 LYRGGADS
-364 NASRNSAIKRRLRS
+364 ASRNAAIKRRLRS
-378 MDDKLVV
+378 LDDKLVI

-395 ALFDVVSS
+395 SLFDVVSS

-416 ISKARAAYEQQF
+416 ITKARAAYEQQF

-443 EYFQAQRALINIEAD
+443 EYYQAQRALINIEAD

-472 LTTLFSVDELVNA
+472 LTTLFDVDELVNA
-485 DEPTKREVLFYKEQ
+485 DEPTKRNVLFYKKQ
-499 SRSGAEAEGCPAS
+499 SQSGAEAEGCPAS
-512 LINLEDFELP
+512 LINLEDFDLP

-530 KSVDAEGMPNKL
+530 KSVDAGNTL
-542 APLDMPPIELAQL
+542 PPVQLAQL
-555 GAGGAAGGTGQQVA
+555 DNGGASQQVA
-569 SFGDPAEV
+569 AFGDPAEV

-582 NRTNSWAKAWENKDV
+582 DKTKAWARAWESKDL

-603 YSPAFKPEEGSYES
+603 YAPNFTPEAGSYEA
-617 WVNNRRDRIARAQ
+617 WAANRRDRISKAQ
-630 QIDIEISEL
+630 GIDIEISDL

-654 FIQDYSAKNYQERS
+654 FVQDYRAKFYQERS
-668 KKILTWKE
+668 RKVLTWRE
-676 SKGVWQIIREQN
+676 NQGVWQIIREQN
-688 LPESTAGAQGKKNL
+688 MPESTAQTQGKKSL
-702 NLALSTSIR
+702 NLAEAAVE

>member
-1 MPLIKRV
+1 MQFNERA
-8 NMNTQHTP
+8 NMNTSHNL
-16 NTTLKVLPSAIL
+16 NTKLKTLPAALV
-28 LALFYLYTPLNW
+28 LALLTLGAPAAW
-40 AQQMQGQPQAIPEV
+40 AQENQAIPAE
-54 QSSSPVESTAPA
+54 QTAQPQTQPA
-66 ENPQAAPAQAVNPL
+66 ESNAPNPL

-100 LEAQMEDANVVFG
+100 LEAQIEEANVVFG
-113 ALLPTV
+113 TMLPTV
-119 DARGST
+119 DARGSA
-125 GRERTRIEDADTRTY
+125 GRERSRIEDADTRTY

-160 ARYLASYSGAMQSY
+160 ARYLAAYSGAMQSY
-174 YRYLNKANQVAFEA
+174 YRYINKANQVAFEA

-202 RLAEN
+202 RLSED
-207 NLKYHQDLMNRIEEK
+207 NLKYHLDLMNRIEEK

-248 TEKANTFSSMANYQ
+248 TEKANTFSAMANYQ

-270 VNETGEYVV
+270 VNQAGEYVV

-301 KAANSSIIGAKQE
+301 KASNASIATAKQE

-324 RIDLRAKTDV
+324 RLDLRAKTDV

-364 NASRNSAIKRRLRS
+364 SASRNAAIKRRLRS
-378 MDDKLVV
+378 MDDKLVI
-385 CRAIRQSTQT
+385 CRSIRQSTQT
-395 ALFDVVSS
+395 SLFDVVSS

-416 ISKARAAYEQQF
+416 ITKARAAYEQQF

-443 EYFQAQRALINIEAD
+443 EYYQAQRALINIEAD

-472 LTTLFSVDELVNA
+472 LTTLFAVDELVNA
-485 DEPTKREVLFYKEQ
+485 DEPTKRNVLLYKEQ
-499 SRSGAEAEGCPAS
+499 TQNGAEAEGCPAS
-512 LINLEDFELP
+512 LINLEDFDLP

-530 KSVDAEGMPNKL
+530 KSVDATNSL
-542 APLDMPPIELAQL
+542 PPIQLAQL
-555 GAGGAAGGTGQQVA
+555 EDTGAAGQQVA
-569 SFGDPAEV
+569 AFGDPAEV

-582 NRTNSWAKAWENKDV
+582 DKTKTWAKAWESKDI

-603 YSPAFKPEEGSYES
+603 YAPNFKPEEGSYEA
-617 WVNNRRDRIARAQ
+617 WVSNRRDRISKAQ
-630 QIDIEISEL
+630 GIDIEISDL
-639 QVIPSFD
+639 QVVPSFD

-654 FIQDYSAKNYQERS
+654 FIQDYRAKFYQERS
-668 KKILTWKE
+668 KKVLTWKDR
-676 SKGVWQIIREQN
+676 KGVWQIIREQN
-688 LPESTAGAQGKKNL
+688 VPMATTQTQGKKNL
-702 NLALSTSIR
+702 NLAEAKVD

>member
-1 MPLIKRV
+1 
-8 NMNTQHTP
+8 MNKHITEQP
-16 NTTLKVLPSAIL
+16 FNLTLKALPYAVL
-28 LALFYLYTPLNW
+28 LAVVAAYPGKGFSQTSE
-40 AQQMQGQPQAIPEV
+40 AIPEV
-54 QSSSPVESTAPA
+54 QANTAVEPGNTV
-66 ENPQAAPAQAVNPL
+66 EAVNPL
-80 QQSVIKGLQ
+80 QQSVIRGLQ
-89 NSPALDADVHA
+89 NNPALEADIHA
-100 LEAQMEDANVVFG
+100 LEAQMEEANVVFG
-113 ALLPTV
+113 AMLPTV
-119 DARGST
+119 DARGSA

-160 ARYLASYSGAMQSY
+160 ARYLGSHSGAMQSY

-188 SSSHVDVS
+188 SSSHIDVS

-202 RLAEN
+202 KLAEN

-248 TEKANTFSSMANYQ
+248 TEKANTFSAMANYQ

-270 VNETGEYVV
+270 VNQAGEYVV
-279 NANFEVENRERLVFA
+279 NANFEVENRERLMFA

-301 KAANSSIIGAKQE
+301 RAANASIHGARQE
-314 VTAASEGFHP
+314 VVAASEGFHP
-324 RIDLRAKTDV
+324 RLDLRAKTDV

-345 QISSIDLLATIN
+345 QISSVDLLATIN

-364 NASRNSAIKRRLRS
+364 SASRNAAIKRRMRS

-395 ALFDVVSS
+395 SLFDVLSS

-472 LTTLFSVDELVNA
+472 LITLFAVDELVKA
-485 DEPTKREVLFYKEQ
+485 DEPTKKEILFYKAQ
-499 SRSGAEAEGCPAS
+499 NQVGAEAEGCPAS

-522 NIGFDEAL
+522 NIGFDDAL
-530 KSVDAEGMPNKL
+530 KSVSADNISDSL
-542 APLDMPPIELAQL
+542 PPIEVAQL
-555 GAGGAAGGTGQQVA
+555 GNTATGQQLA
-569 SFGDPAEV
+569 SFGDPAQV

-582 NRTNSWAKAWENKDV
+582 DKTNSWATAWKKKDV

-603 YSPAFKPEEGSYES
+603 YSPRFKPEEGTYEA
-617 WVNNRRDRIARAQ
+617 WVNNRRERISKAQ
-630 QIDIEISEL
+630 QIDIEISDL
-639 QVIPSFD
+639 QVVPSFD
-646 KPDEYEIS
+646 KPDEYEIT
-654 FIQDYSAKNYQERS
+654 FIQDYKAKNYQERS
-668 KKILTWKE
+668 KKVLTWKDH
-676 SKGVWQIIREQN
+676 KGVWQIIREQN
-688 LPESTAGAQGKKNL
+688 LPVNATGASSKKGL
-702 NLALSTSIR
+702 NLAHAADTEFAE

>member
-1 MPLIKRV
+1 MQFNKRA
-8 NMNTQHTP
+8 NMNKSLTLNTQLK
-16 NTTLKVLPSAIL
+16 TLPGAVFLAL
-28 LALFYLYTPLNW
+28 LAVSMPAAW
-40 AQQMQGQPQAIPEV
+40 AQENQDIPAVQAPVPTETTATAAAD
-54 QSSSPVESTAPA
+54 SPP
-66 ENPQAAPAQAVNPL
+66 NPL
-80 QQSVIKGLQ
+80 QESVIKGLQ

-100 LEAQMEDANVVFG
+100 LEAQMEEANVVFG
-113 ALLPTV
+113 TLLPTV
-119 DARGST
+119 DARGSA

-160 ARYLASYSGAMQSY
+160 ARYLAAYSGAMQSY

-188 SSSHVDVS
+188 SSAHVDVS

-202 RLAEN
+202 RLSED

-248 TEKANTFSSMANYQ
+248 TEKANTFSAMANYQ

-270 VNETGEYVV
+270 VNQAGEYVV

-301 KAANSSIIGAKQE
+301 KASNAAINTAKQE
-314 VTAASEGFHP
+314 ITAASEGFHP
-324 RIDLRAKTDV
+324 RLDLRAKTDV

-357 LYRGGSD
+357 LYRGGAD
-364 NASRNSAIKRRLRS
+364 NASRNAAIKRRLRS
-378 MDDKLVV
+378 LDDKLVI

-395 ALFDVVSS
+395 SLFDVVSS

-416 ISKARAAYEQQF
+416 ITKARAAYEQQF

-443 EYFQAQRALINIEAD
+443 EYYQAQRALINIEAD

-472 LTTLFSVDELVNA
+472 LTTLFAVDELVNA
-485 DEPTKREVLFYKEQ
+485 DEPTKRNVLFYKEQ
-499 SRSGAEAEGCPAS
+499 TQSGAEAEGCPAS
-512 LINLEDFELP
+512 LINLEDFDLP
-522 NIGFDEAL
+522 NIGFDKAL
-530 KSVDAEGMPNKL
+530 KSVDAGNTL
-542 APLDMPPIELAQL
+542 PPVQLAQL
-555 GAGGAAGGTGQQVA
+555 DNGGASQQVA
-569 SFGDPAEV
+569 AFGDPAEV

-582 NRTNSWAKAWENKDV
+582 DKTKAWARAWESKDL

-603 YSPAFKPEEGSYES
+603 YAPNFKPEEGSYEA
-617 WVNNRRDRIARAQ
+617 WAANRRDRISKAQ
-630 QIDIEISEL
+630 GIDIEISDL

-654 FIQDYSAKNYQERS
+654 FVQDYRAKFYQERS
-668 KKILTWKE
+668 RKVLTWRE
-676 SKGVWQIIREQN
+676 NQGIWQIIREQN
-688 LPESTAGAQGKKNL
+688 MPESTAQIQGKKSL
-702 NLALSTSIR
+702 NLAEAAVE